1 MLLSKF
7 RQPIRGGPEIVTQH
21 RTSGDNLVLDC
32 LLDQLVL
39 TDAQPRGN
47 FGGQRTHLSLRQ
59 RSGNTARGA
68 MPPE

>member
-1 MLLSKF
+1 MLKAARFNSLVLLLSKF

-39 TDAQPRGN
+39 ADA
-47 FGGQRTHLSLRQ
+47 
-59 RSGNTARGA
+59 
-68 MPPE
+68 